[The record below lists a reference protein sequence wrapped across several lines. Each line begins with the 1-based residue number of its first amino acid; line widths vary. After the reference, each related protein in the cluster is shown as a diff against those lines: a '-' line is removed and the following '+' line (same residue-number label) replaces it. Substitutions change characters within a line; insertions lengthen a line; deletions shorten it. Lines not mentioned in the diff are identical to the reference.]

1 MMALTLKKYLPFS
14 FLGLILVYQPL
25 KKKSLKSQNDSRRFT
40 CPTCGYHT
48 TIKQNFKRHLR
59 THTDEK
65 PFQCTICGNHFRLK
79 HHLKNHMLVHQH

>member
-1 MMALTLKKYLPFS
+1 M
-14 FLGLILVYQPL
+14 YQPL
-25 KKKSLKSQNDSRRFT
+25 KKKSPKSHNDSHRFT